1 MKSTGLL
8 LTALLAI
15 ILMAQLACGTEPTPA
30 PAATSPPP
38 AATGP
43 TSAPSPTE
51 VPAASSTPAGALPT
65 AESPSA
71 TASARAPSG
80 SREAATQTQVIPP
93 MDTLSRFS
101 VECLESR
108 LDELEAGAMFT
119 PLLKALVECLTPQEL
134 AETRR
139 YVPPGGGPAQEI
151 EFECNDAW
159 FDSIRAMYDYF
170 GADLPVRPDPSAAM
184 DSPIT
189 FSEQAE
195 QAGAAFRHLR
205 DDAAINLGG
214 GVAAGDY
221 NGDGHLDLYA
231 TNSAGPNGLFRND
244 GDGTFT
250 DVASEAGVDDPDATG
265 YGAGWADYDNDGD
278 LDLYVA
284 NFGASKLFRND
295 GDGSF
300 TDVTAGSGVADPDRD
315 HRTMGVAWGD
325 YNRDGLLDLL
335 IVRHLIEIGGKLAL
349 DTPGLARASRP
360 MALYRN
366 KGDGTFTNVTHILSE
381 DLDYPS
387 PIKGAGFKPAF
398 LDFDNDGD
406 TDVYIVND
414 FGSANYPNVLWRN
427 DGLDPSGEVVFTD
440 VSEGSGTDLEI
451 FGMGLAVG
459 DYDND
464 GDFDL
469 FMTDIGEGEFLENQG
484 DGTFVNMTES
494 TDTGRASIPANWFDA
509 MSVGW
514 GTVFA
519 DLDNDGRLDLY
530 TVAGQMDNDP
540 CFNMK
545 HQPNALFAN
554 MGDGTFTDVSGASG
568 ADDAGTGRGVAHG
581 DFNGDGLL
589 DLFVVNMGT
598 RDGEPGTAR
607 LFINTTPNDHNWLSV
622 VVRGA
627 ENNRFGIGA
636 RVEVTAGDV
645 TQVREMGASQSHMSS
660 SVVPFHFGLGNAETV
675 DVVEVTWPDGRK
687 QLLENVDVNQRL
699 TILEPAG

>member
-1 MKSTGLL
+1 MKSAGLL
-8 LTALLAI
+8 LVALLAI
-15 ILMAQLACGTEPTPA
+15 ILLAQLACGTEPTPA
-30 PAATSPPP
+30 SVATPSSPATTEPT
-38 AATGP
+38 AAP
-43 TSAPSPTE
+43 LPTE
-51 VPAASSTPAGALPT
+51 APATASTPAGAPPT
-65 AESPSA
+65 A
-71 TASARAPSG
+71 APSG
-80 SREAATQTQVIPP
+80 SQAAATLTQVIPP

-119 PLLKALVECLTPQEL
+119 PLLRALVECLTPQEL
-134 AETRR
+134 ADTRR
-139 YVPPGGGPAQEI
+139 FVPPGGGPAQELA
-151 EFECNDAW
+151 FECNDAW
-159 FDSIRAMYDYF
+159 FDSIRALYDYF

-231 TNSAGPNGLFRND
+231 TNSAGPNGLFRNE
-244 GDGTFT
+244 GYGTFT
-250 DVASEAGVDDPDATG
+250 DVAAEAGVDDPDATG

-284 NFGASKLFRND
+284 NFGVSKLFRND
-295 GDGSF
+295 GEDSF
-300 TDVTAGSGVADPDRD
+300 TDVTAEAGVADPDRD

-325 YNRDGLLDLL
+325 YDRDGFLDLL
-335 IVRHLIEIGGKLAL
+335 IVRHLMEIGGKLAL

-366 KGDGTFTNVTHILSE
+366 QGDGTFTNVTHILSD
-381 DLDYPS
+381 DLEYPS

-398 LDFDNDGD
+398 LDYDNDGD
-406 TDVYIVND
+406 VDIYIVND

-427 DGLDPSGEVVFTD
+427 DGLDPSGQVVFTD
-440 VSEGSGTDLEI
+440 VSEESGLDLEI

-484 DGTFVNMTES
+484 DGTFVNMTGS
-494 TDTGRASIPANWFDA
+494 TDTGRPSIPANWFDA

-519 DLDNDGRLDLY
+519 DLDNDGMLDLY

-540 CFNMK
+540 CFNME

-554 MGDGTFTDVSGASG
+554 MGDGTFTDISGASG

-581 DFNGDGLL
+581 DFNGDGLI

-598 RDGEPGTAR
+598 RDGEPGAAR
-607 LFINTTPNDHNWLSV
+607 LFINTTANDNNWLAV
-622 VVRGA
+622 ELTGA

-636 RVEVTAGDV
+636 RVEITAGGV
-645 TQVREMGASQSHMSS
+645 TQVRAMGASQSHMSN
-660 SVVPFHFGLGNAETV
+660 SVVPLHFGLGNAETV
-675 DVVEVTWPDGRK
+675 DAIQVSWPSGRT
-687 QLLENVDVNQRL
+687 QLIENVDINQQVV
-699 TILEPAG
+699 IAEPAG